1 MENMIK
7 RIIDADNEAQ
17 ALEESALKEKE
28 ELNKSIDAQIN
39 KIRAEYTAKAE
50 EAVKRN
56 NAQEEKRANRQWEE
70 IKSRQESVL
79 IKLKSDF
86 EQNCDKWVD
95 EIVSRTLAR

>member
-17 ALEESALKEKE
+17 ALEESTLKEKE

-50 EAVKRN
+50 ETVKHN
-56 NAQEEKRANRQWEE
+56 NAQEEKRANQQWEE
-70 IKSRQESVL
+70 IKNRQKSVL

-86 EQNCDKWVD
+86 EQNCDKWAD
-95 EIVSRTLAR
+95 EIVSRTLAK